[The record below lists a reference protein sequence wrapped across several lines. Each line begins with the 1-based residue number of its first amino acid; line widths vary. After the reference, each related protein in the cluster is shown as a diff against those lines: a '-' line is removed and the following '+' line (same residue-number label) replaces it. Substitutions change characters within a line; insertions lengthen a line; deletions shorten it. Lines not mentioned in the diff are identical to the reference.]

1 MAKLS
6 WITLDPFTQE
16 SGQISH
22 HTACNTM
29 PVITAGGAGG
39 AIQTG
44 MFVDFSDQNTLA
56 QSFATLIPQKPDM
69 HPEYAGLMYNQ
80 FLTTCMLAMGV
91 PKEGGGHS
99 RRSHTRLIPD
109 GGGLWPL
116 PGRAGTKA
124 VMGEPLPILT
134 G

>member
-1 MAKLS
+1 M
-6 WITLDPFTQE
+6 ITFTQE

-91 PKEGGGHS
+91 PKEEWGTFKEITEAGPGSSPTVEGFGHYLGGPNWES
-99 RRSHTRLIPD
+99 
-109 GGGLWPL
+109 
-116 PGRAGTKA
+116 AKA